1 MKDNS
6 LRKSYILQHLPL
18 QLPGLEIS
26 PLFRPATDKAL
37 HNVCYT
43 DYTSAEESRQKH
55 AHYEHDEIVDID
67 FICHPHATLQSCVPD
82 QQQFDWSVASHVLE
96 HVPDPLGWILEVLA
110 VLNDGAVFSLVLPNK
125 RYCFDRFRQT
135 SSAAQWLQWWLT
147 RQRIPAP
154 QQLYDFLRHCTSD
167 DGEMYERLKD
177 LSPEAYQQTRC
188 PHYAQQQA
196 LEFVLNAWTTG
207 HYFDAHCSVFT
218 PESAA
223 ALMAEVVELGIL
235 NVAVSAPQ
243 QYEDEFYIRL
253 TKLGEPALSHPG
265 PGASSSPP

>member
-1 MKDNS
+1 MKDNA
-6 LRKSYILQHLPL
+6 LRKTVILQNLPL

-43 DYTSAEESRQKH
+43 DYTSAEDSRQKH
-55 AHYEHDEIVDID
+55 AHYEHDDIVDID
-67 FICHPHATLQSCVPD
+67 FIWHPHATLESCVPGH
-82 QQQFDWSVASHVLE
+82 QRFDWAVASHVLE

-110 VLNDGAVFSLVLPNK
+110 VLNDGAIFSLVLPNK

-154 QQLYDFLRHCTSD
+154 QQLYDFLRNCTSD

-177 LSPEAYQQTRC
+177 LTPEAYQNTRC
-188 PHYAQQQA
+188 P
-196 LEFVLNAWTTG
+196 L
-207 HYFDAHCSVFT
+207 
-218 PESAA
+218 
-223 ALMAEVVELGIL
+223 
-235 NVAVSAPQ
+235 
-243 QYEDEFYIRL
+243 IR
-253 TKLGEPALSHPG
+253 
-265 PGASSSPP
+265 SSKRWNSC